1 MGLASQLWGC
11 WQLGSS
17 PLCFRTNIPQPAS
30 CELWSFSFP
39 CDCCVLRTGSADVSK
54 ISASKSQAWRKPS
67 ASRSCKV
74 FLLFRKR
81 NALKLLRNA
90 TVVRRDYQLT
100 LCVLPLLVSLCVWP
114 AVVRTREQRLLQTLG
129 LKRYLEKAV
138 GLWRV
143 EDKKVTVS
151 ASQLEMKSTFTLFFC
166 LTGISPTLYH
176 ICIQTGQAGAC
187 FSHVWQQYK

>member
-1 MGLASQLWGC
+1 MLL
-11 WQLGSS
+11 
-17 PLCFRTNIPQPAS
+17 
-30 CELWSFSFP
+30 
-39 CDCCVLRTGSADVSK
+39 TGSADVSK
-54 ISASKSQAWRKPS
+54 ISASKSQAWRKLS
-67 ASRSCKV
+67 ASRSCKG
-74 FLLFRKR
+74 FFLFRKR
-81 NALKLLRNA
+81 NALKLLRSA
-90 TVVRRDYQLT
+90 TVVRQDYQLI

-151 ASQLEMKSTFTLFFC
+151 ASQLEMKSTFTLFC

-187 FSHVWQQYK
+187 FAHVWQQYQ